1 MERSTDSPVARGSRQ
16 QRLAVDPGVS
26 ARSST
31 WPRRRCVLAAST
43 FDGTSPEDDGVVERR
58 WWQPTTVTPTFR
70 TLHTL
75 KGVASSAWRPPVQL
89 CFTTTTVD
97 CRHESLHV
105 TAGSQKCSQLHV
117 TRL

>member
-43 FDGTSPEDDGVVERR
+43 FDGTSLEDDGVVERR

-75 KGVASSAWRPPVQL
+75 EGPCKYPKDGERRLSPAKDVFRRLLGRKTSFAGQNTISAGER
-89 CFTTTTVD
+89 
-97 CRHESLHV
+97 R
-105 TAGSQKCSQLHV
+105 
-117 TRL
+117 